1 MEKTNIQTFRTS
13 FATASNEMDKSLIRH
28 LQEIV
33 GTENIDASDE
43 GRICY
48 AYDATRIQHKP
59 ELILYPRNTEQ
70 VSRILSICNQNS
82 IPVYPRGAGSG
93 FAGGSVPLKGGVAL
107 VMTRMNRILGI
118 YPEDLIAEVEPGVVN
133 GQFQKQVEEIGL
145 FYPPDPGS
153 MAFSTLGGNVST
165 GAGGLRSLKY
175 GVTRDYVLALEAVL
189 ADGTV
194 FRTGVKTL
202 KGVVGY
208 DLTRLLVGS
217 EGTLAV
223 VTRITL
229 KLIPKPESVRTAL
242 AIYTGHEDAGST
254 VADIIASKIIPSTL
268 EFMDGNCIRAVEEAL
283 HLGLPIDAGAYLLI
297 EVDGH
302 PETNQ
307 RDIMKIRD
315 ICMNHHARDVVMA
328 EDQSTRERFWKARR
342 SISQAIN
349 KVGITK
355 INEDIAV
362 PRSRIPAMLDFIQA
376 LSVESRLK
384 ILTFGHAGDGNL
396 HVNILA
402 DDAGLVRA
410 QGAVEKIFR
419 EVLRLEGTISAE
431 HGVGI
436 TKAPYFG
443 MEIHPPA
450 LSVMKRI
457 KDTLD
462 PRGILNPGKIFGV

>member
-1 MEKTNIQTFRTS
+1 
-13 FATASNEMDKSLIRH
+13 MDKSLIH
-28 LQEIV
+28 HFQEIV
-33 GTENIDASDE
+33 GTENMDASEE

-48 AYDATRIQHKP
+48 AYDATRIQHRP

-70 VSRILSICNQNS
+70 VSRILSLCSRNS

-107 VMTRMNRILGI
+107 VMTRMNRILSI
-118 YPEDLIAEVEPGVVN
+118 NPEDLMAEVEPGVVN
-133 GQFQKQVEEIGL
+133 GHFQKKVEEIGL

-153 MAFSTLGGNVST
+153 MAFCTLGGNVST

-189 ADGTV
+189 ADGEV
-194 FRTGVKTL
+194 FQTGVKTL

-223 VTRITL
+223 VTKITL
-229 KLIPKPESVRTAL
+229 KLIPKPESVQTAL
-242 AIYTGHEDAGST
+242 AIYTRHEDAGAA

-268 EFMDGNCIRAVEEAL
+268 EFMDGNCIRAMEETL
-283 HLGLPIDAGAYLLI
+283 HLDLPTDAGAILLI

-307 RDIMKIRD
+307 RDILKIRD
-315 ICMNHHARDVVMA
+315 ICIKHHAGNVETA
-328 EDQSTRERFWKARR
+328 QDQSTRERLWKARR

-362 PRSRIPAMLDFIQA
+362 PRSRIPAMLDFLQA
-376 LSVESRLK
+376 LSVESRLS
-384 ILTFGHAGDGNL
+384 ILTFAHAGDGNL
-396 HVNILA
+396 HVNILT
-402 DDAGLVRA
+402 DDAGLDRA
-410 QGAVEKIFR
+410 KGSVEKIFR

-431 HGVGI
+431 HGIGI
-436 TKAPYFG
+436 TKAPYLG

-450 LSVMKRI
+450 LSIMKRI
-457 KDTLD
+457 KETLD
-462 PRGILNPGKIFGV
+462 PGGILNPGKIFGG

>member
-1 MEKTNIQTFRTS
+1 
-13 FATASNEMDKSLIRH
+13 MDKSLIRH

>member
-1 MEKTNIQTFRTS
+1 
-13 FATASNEMDKSLIRH
+13 MDKVLIRH
-28 LQEIV
+28 FQEIV
-33 GTENIDASDE
+33 GTENMDASDE

-48 AYDATRIQHKP
+48 AYDATRIQHRP
-59 ELILYPRNTEQ
+59 ELILHPINTEQ
-70 VSRILSICNQNS
+70 VSRILSLCNQNS

-189 ADGTV
+189 ADGEV
-194 FRTGVKTL
+194 FQTGVKTL

-242 AIYTGHEDAGST
+242 AIYAGHEDAGST

-283 HLGLPIDAGAYLLI
+283 HLGLPIDAGACLLI

-307 RDIMKIRD
+307 RDILKIRD

-328 EDQSTRERFWKARR
+328 EDQSTRERLWKARR

-402 DDAGLVRA
+402 DDASLVRA
-410 QGAVEKIFR
+410 QGAVEYIFR

-457 KDTLD
+457 KETLD
-462 PRGILNPGKIFGV
+462 PKGILNPGKIFGG